1 MPKKRQQIGA
11 KYLQPKVLSEPTQE
25 TWKDIATD
33 FKEMC
38 QFDHCCG
45 AIDGKH
51 VTVKAPPNSGSDY
64 FNYKKTFSIVL
75 LAVADAR
82 RKYTIIDV
90 GSKGRFSDG
99 GIFSQ
104 SEFGKRLHNGQLRL
118 PEEEPLT
125 SGGLNMPY
133 VFIGDEAFP
142 LLPNLMRVYPK
153 DVLPKSRR
161 IFNCRL
167 CRARR
172 IVENAFLSSHA
183 LSSR

>member
-1 MPKKRQQIGA
+1 MANIITEVCDALG

-33 FKEMC
+33 FEEMC

-45 AIDGKH
+45 AINGKH

-82 RKYTIIDV
+82 RKFTIIDV

-99 GIFSQ
+99 GIFR
-104 SEFGKRLHNGQLRL
+104 K
-118 PEEEPLT
+118 
-125 SGGLNMPY
+125 
-133 VFIGDEAFP
+133 A
-142 LLPNLMRVYPK
+142 NLEK
-153 DVLPKSRR
+153 DYIMV
-161 IFNCRL
+161 N
-167 CRARR
+167 
-172 IVENAFLSSHA
+172 
-183 LSSR
+183 